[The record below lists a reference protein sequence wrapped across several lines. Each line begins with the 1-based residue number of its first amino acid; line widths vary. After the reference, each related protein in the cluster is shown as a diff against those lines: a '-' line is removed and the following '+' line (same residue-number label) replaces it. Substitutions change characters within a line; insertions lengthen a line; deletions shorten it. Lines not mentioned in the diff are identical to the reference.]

1 MKKAISFAIIFCL
14 TTITFLSC
22 KKEETPNNNN
32 NNPDPCTT
40 STLGLSTSATPA
52 NACAPNN
59 NGSITVTGS
68 GSTGYTY
75 NLNGGAYQASNVFS
89 GLIAGN
95 YTVGIKDAAGCSKT
109 QAVSVST
116 VASGPL
122 LNNVVTLI
130 NARCANCH
138 TNGGSNGGLNLDSK
152 CNIVANW
159 STINNR
165 CVVLGNMPS
174 ANPLNAS
181 EKTIIT
187 NWVNAGH
194 GYTN

>member
-22 KKEETPNNNN
+22 KKEETPNNTT
-32 NNPDPCTT
+32 PDPCMTSPLELTT
-40 STLGLSTSATPA
+40 STTPA

-59 NGSITVTGS
+59 NGTITATGS
-68 GSTGYTY
+68 GSSGYTY

-89 GLIAGN
+89 GLTPGN

-109 QAVSVST
+109 RAVTVST

-138 TNGGSNGGLNLDSK
+138 TNAGSDGNLNLDSK

-159 STINNR
+159 SSINNR
-165 CVVLGNMPS
+165 CVVLGNMPR

-181 EKTIIT
+181 EKAIIT